1 MWKLGTFVTRL
12 IMWLLVLLVFVS
24 GNRAEA
30 PSNTSWSSPEPDNRV
45 GEIPALT
52 GSDEPLKLFVSG
64 FGILTIAAALKL
76 RLQRKTQLESYDLEP
91 SDAEE
96 VVFSGRGDTWET
108 GDREAPQSIA
118 RSFGEKNC

>member
-30 PSNTSWSSPEPDNRV
+30 PSNTSWPSPEPDNRV

-52 GSDEPLKLFVSG
+52 GMDEPLKLFVSG